1 MLNYRIIIEYDG
13 SGFNG
18 WQVQPGLRTIQGEI
32 EKAVEEISGR
42 KSNVICAGRT
52 DAGVHAFG
60 QVANFKSRI
69 DWGDDSVL
77 KALNRVLP
85 DDIVILE
92 CEEVDS
98 DFNARYS
105 AIARH
110 YEYKIFNAR
119 SSIRRNFYWQYPAQI
134 NFACLKRLSS
144 MIMGEH
150 EFESFCVRKS
160 RKKSNLCRVTKSH
173 WTKRDKEYTFQII
186 ANRFLHGMVRS
197 LVGTMIKISA
207 GFQDE
212 EVFTELLLK
221 PKRSEKVFTAPP
233 NGLYLMEVVYN
244 NEK

>member
-1 MLNYRIIIEYDG
+1 M
-13 SGFNG
+13 
-18 WQVQPGLRTIQGEI
+18 RTVQGEI

-69 DWGDDSVL
+69 DWGDERVL

-92 CEEVDS
+92 CEEVGS

-105 AIARH
+105 ALARH
-110 YEYKIFNAR
+110 YEYRIYNAR
-119 SSIRRNFYWQYPAQI
+119 SSIRRNFYWQYPARI
-134 NFACLKRLSS
+134 NLACLKRLSA

-150 EFESFCVRKS
+150 DFKSFCVRKS
-160 RKKSNLCRVTKSH
+160 QKESNLCTVTKSH

-207 GFQDE
+207 GFSEE
-212 EVFTELLLK
+212 EVFEELLAK

-233 NGLYLMEVVYN
+233 NGLYLMEVAY
-244 NEK
+244 EIE